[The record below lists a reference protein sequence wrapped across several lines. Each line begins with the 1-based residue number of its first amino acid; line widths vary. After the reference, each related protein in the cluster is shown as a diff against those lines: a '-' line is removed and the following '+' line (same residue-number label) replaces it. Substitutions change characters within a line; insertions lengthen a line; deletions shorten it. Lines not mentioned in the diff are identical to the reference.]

1 MKVLTPDPPCTPE
14 VFTRHHQQ
22 LHAIL
27 IDAQAWFSA
36 RDIGHLMGL
45 HLNEA
50 LLRKLD
56 PDQQQT
62 LTATTHRRAAPT
74 LMLSESGVYAMLIYH
89 YCPENRALR
98 QWLTHEVVPALRDK
112 QQASESPALS
122 WLAWSTVSLS
132 VLRWRNEPWIRLRDM
147 PKVLPGV

>member
-1 MKVLTPDPPCTPE
+1 MTTLTPDPPFTPE

-62 LTATTHRRAAPT
+62 LTAIPRSRCTDVDAQRVRGVRDVD
-74 LMLSESGVYAMLIYH
+74 LSL
-89 YCPENRALR
+89 
-98 QWLTHEVVPALRDK
+98 
-112 QQASESPALS
+112 
-122 WLAWSTVSLS
+122 
-132 VLRWRNEPWIRLRDM
+132 
-147 PKVLPGV
+147 LP